1 MKQYETQPLVLDA
14 CTQVRGM
21 RPREVLGWAQGA
33 RTATWGGLG
42 WLSFGLASACGI
54 A

>member
-14 CTQVRGM
+14 CAQVGGM

-33 RTATWGGLG
+33 RAAAWGERG
-42 WLSFGLASACGI
+42 WLSFGLASACGS